1 MITTSFSRAS
11 LCGALTL
18 FVFLSGC
25 GRAPETPQPVRSVRT
40 LVLSEV
46 GGTAEREYSG
56 EIRARVESQVGFQVP
71 GKVVRRLVN
80 VGDTVAAGQALAEL
94 DPTDLRL
101 TAQAAQAALSAAQAQ
116 ASQAEANLKR
126 FTELRQQGFISQAQ
140 LDTYDTA
147 AKAARAQ
154 LQQAQAQ
161 SGVQANQARYARLT
175 AASAGVVTAV
185 MAEPGQVVGAGMPVV
200 VLAHDGPRDVVFSVP
215 EDLVDHA
222 RALRGK
228 PGVVSVR
235 RWGSSEWSP
244 VVVREVASAADP
256 LARTFQIKADVGAAK
271 FSLGQ
276 TATVRIQA
284 PARAAQGLHVPLHAV
299 AEQGGRSVVW
309 VLDAKAMTVQP
320 VPVVLGD
327 VLGNIVLVAQGL
339 KPGQEVVTAGAHV
352 LQPGQKVRR
361 YQEPGAAAA
370 AASGPRS

>member
-1 MITTSFSRAS
+1 
-11 LCGALTL
+11 
-18 FVFLSGC
+18 
-25 GRAPETPQPVRSVRT
+25 
-40 LVLSEV
+40 
-46 GGTAEREYSG
+46 
-56 EIRARVESQVGFQVP
+56 
-71 GKVVRRLVN
+71 
-80 VGDTVAAGQALAEL
+80 
-94 DPTDLRL
+94 
-101 TAQAAQAALSAAQAQ
+101 
-116 ASQAEANLKR
+116 
-126 FTELRQQGFISQAQ
+126 
-140 LDTYDTA
+140 
-147 AKAARAQ
+147 
-154 LQQAQAQ
+154 
-161 SGVQANQARYARLT
+161 
-175 AASAGVVTAV
+175 
-185 MAEPGQVVGAGMPVV
+185 
-200 VLAHDGPRDVVFSVP
+200 
-215 EDLVDHA
+215 
-222 RALRGK
+222 
-228 PGVVSVR
+228 
-235 RWGSSEWSP
+235 